1 MNNEWAALVTILG
14 VFIAN
19 AAMIIPLF
27 LWVRAESRNDTR
39 HMDNKLDAYRL
50 ETKSM
55 IEAIR
60 EEIKDFHNRLCK
72 IESEKK

>member
-1 MNNEWAALVTILG
+1 MNSEFTAAITILG